1 MIERTSEQT
10 MVWQH
15 MGRLADAGLG
25 TRDGSMDLRDKFALY
40 DTPRAALLTSTP
52 QSNGF
57 IRSSKDDLLV
67 RRPSARLERELSYR
81 LGGVF
86 RRDLQKGLTFS
97 WGKLSPSNIN
107 VIFDVILQVA
117 EGSPDPGTTDV
128 PNETEEASKRPLE
141 RQGARSVSVSASVR
155 STEST
160 DRKLG
165 PYTLIDKIGRGAF
178 GVVWLAEK
186 RGAIITTRLA
196 LKLPHSEDVNL
207 KAVRDEAAVWVHASG
222 HPNVLPIIEADIY
235 DGQVVIASEYAP
247 DGSLR
252 DWLRRHGGKAPSVE
266 VAVEMTAGILAGLEH
281 LHSRRIIH
289 RDLKPDNILLQGQIP
304 RLADF
309 GIARVLKTTNYTT
322 VSGTPSYMAP
332 EAFDGKHSEQTDLWA
347 VGVILYQLLTGLLPF
362 PQTDITSLIGAI
374 VLRDPE
380 PLPDALPSPLR
391 DVVMRALRKV
401 GRERFI
407 SAAEMR
413 QTLNAAGIPNL
424 VPGHKAM
431 AATNLDSGSSLET
444 TLLDVSTEDD
454 SDDAASYEAETVLQ
468 SHGAVEFTG
477 DDIAYLEWLDEHPH
491 GFVINTARYRNPR
504 YMVLH
509 RASCGLIKSTE
520 GVAEGGFTTRNYIK
534 ICSTDVDALRAW
546 VRRHGRPDGS
556 FSSTCGTCKPLGKG
570 GDTTRPVEVMEP
582 SLLIRINRQY
592 REGMSEQELYEATRG
607 IWKVGE
613 RRNEV
618 RLAFAVF
625 RGVVRE
631 VYEVEAWHPA
641 GTTSYSTRP
650 VEDVQVPGRWEF
662 TGRRA
667 SEDLRER
674 YIGRSVASY
683 LTPGSQNPVTYVN
696 V

>member
-10 MVWQH
+10 LVWQQ

-25 TRDGSMDLRDKFALY
+25 TRDGSMELRDKFALY
-40 DTPRAALLTSTP
+40 DTPRAASLTSTP
-52 QSNGF
+52 HSNGF

-67 RRPSARLERELSYR
+67 RRPTARLERELSYR

-86 RRDLQKGLTFS
+86 RRDVQKGLSFS

-107 VIFDVILQVA
+107 VIFDVILEVA
-117 EGSPDPGTTDV
+117 GGSPERGSAGV
-128 PNETEEASKRPLE
+128 PDEIEESPKRPPE
-141 RQGARSVSVSASVR
+141 SQGTPTMSVTAPMR
-155 STEST
+155 PADSTS
-160 DRKLG
+160 RKLG

-207 KAVRDEAAVWVHASG
+207 EAVRDEAAVWVHASG

-247 DGSLR
+247 DGSLS
-252 DWLRRHGGKAPSVE
+252 DWLRKHGGKSPSVE
-266 VAVEMTAGILAGLEH
+266 AALEMTAGILAGLEH

-289 RDLKPDNILLQGQIP
+289 RDLKPDNILLQGQTP

-322 VSGTPSYMAP
+322 ASGTPSYMAP

-347 VGVILYQLLTGLLPF
+347 VGVILYQLLTGQLPF

-374 VLRDPE
+374 VLRDPD
-380 PLPDALPSPLR
+380 PLPGSLPSSLQE
-391 DVVMRALRKV
+391 VVMRALRKV

-413 QTLNAAGIPNL
+413 RMLSAAGIPNMA
-424 VPGHKAM
+424 PGHEAT
-431 AATNLDSGSSLET
+431 AATNPGSGSGMET

-454 SDDAASYEAETVLQ
+454 GADAAGYEAETVLQ
-468 SHGAVEFTG
+468 SHGAAEFTG
-477 DDIAYLEWLDEHPH
+477 DDVAYLEWLDEHPH

-509 RASCGLIKSTE
+509 RATCGLIKSTE

-556 FSSTCGTCKPLGKG
+556 FSRTCGTCKPLGKG
-570 GDTTRPVEVMEP
+570 GDTTRPVEVTEP
-582 SLLIRINRQY
+582 TLLIRISRQY

-607 IWKVGE
+607 VWKIGE
-613 RRNEV
+613 RRNGV
-618 RLAFAVF
+618 QLAFAVF
-625 RGVVRE
+625 EGVVRE

-641 GTTSYSTRP
+641 GTTPYSTRP
-650 VEDVQVPGRWEF
+650 VEDVKVPGRWEF

-674 YIGRSVASY
+674 YVGRSVASY

-696 V
+696 G